1 MATFTSSL
9 PDELLKQL
17 ADTAKEMKLPKN
29 KLIEKALS
37 IYLEQIEKARFVASY
52 KRMADDPDMLAMAE
66 EGMADYFQ
74 QLEDLDNETT

>member
-9 PDELLKQL
+9 PDDLLKQL
-17 ADTAKEMKLPKN
+17 ADKAKELKLPKN

-37 IYLEQIEKARFVASY
+37 IYLEQLDRAAYIKSY
-52 KRMADDPDMLAMAE
+52 KRAGKDPDMIAMAE

-74 QLEDLDNETT
+74 QLEDLDNETE

>member
-9 PDELLKQL
+9 PDDLLKQL
-17 ADTAKEMKLPKN
+17 AKTAKEMKLPKN

-37 IYLEQIEKARFVASY
+37 IYLEQLEKAKYIASY
-52 KRMADDPDMLAMAE
+52 KRMANDPDMIAMAE

-74 QLEDLDNETT
+74 QLQDLDNETT